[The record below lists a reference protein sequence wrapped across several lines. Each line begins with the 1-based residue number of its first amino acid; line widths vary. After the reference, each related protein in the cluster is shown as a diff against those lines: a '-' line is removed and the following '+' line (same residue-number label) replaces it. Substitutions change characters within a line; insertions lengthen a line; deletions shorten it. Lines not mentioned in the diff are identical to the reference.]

1 MCLVSDG
8 TIDCVCVYRRLT
20 AVAPGVAV
28 AGRSTPVLVTLKQLD
43 ARHRDAANVTLR
55 LYPDPVTPSAPARAV
70 AETNVFIQGITS
82 SSVSFSSCQSSESCL

>member
-1 MCLVSDG
+1 M
-8 TIDCVCVYRRLT
+8 
-20 AVAPGVAV
+20 APGVAV

-55 LYPDPVTPSAPARAV
+55 LYPDPVTPSAPTRAV

-82 SSVSFSSCQSSESCL
+82 TVPLLYLRVFLQLSILREVFEILDLMG